1 MTFDL
6 ADFTD
11 RAKIK
16 VVGIGGAGGNAV
28 NRMIDQKLN
37 GVEFVSINTDSQALE
52 FSRAEQR
59 FQIGKGLTR
68 GLGAGAR
75 PEIGKQAIEEDRAE
89 VSKLLEGSDLVFVT
103 AGMGGGTGTGA
114 APAVAEIARELGA
127 LTVAIVTKPFEF
139 EGRKRMNRAL
149 AGIDELKSRVDTLIV
164 IPNQRLLQVVD
175 PSTRLTEAFL
185 MADDVL
191 LRATRGIS
199 DLITIPGL
207 INCDFAD
214 VRTVMMEMGD
224 AMMGSGWGRGENKA
238 ANAARM
244 AINSP
249 LLEDVNISGAK
260 GLLMNVTG
268 GPDMTLYEVNEATT
282 VIYDAAGADANII
295 FGAVIDPSLDDEIRV
310 TVIATG
316 FGNAK
321 RELAE
326 KLERLEKLERH
337 TVGTTVVESVDL
349 FERAVER
356 STRPMIVGL
365 DGDIK
370 SDDFV
375 TKANDE
381 IDQEDLEIP
390 AFLRNRVK

>member
-1 MTFDL
+1 MTFEL
-6 ADFTD
+6 VDFTD

-16 VVGIGGAGGNAV
+16 VVGVGGAGGNAV

-37 GVEFVSINTDSQALE
+37 GVEFVSINTDAQALE

-59 FQIGKGLTR
+59 FQIGKSLTR

-89 VSKLLEGSDLVFVT
+89 VAKLLDGADLVFVT

-114 APAVAEIARELGA
+114 APAIAEIARELGA

-149 AGIDELKSRVDTLIV
+149 GGIDDLKTRVDTLIV

-199 DLITIPGL
+199 DLITVPGL

-214 VRTVMMEMGD
+214 VRTVMLEMGD

-260 GLLMNVTG
+260 GLLMNITG

-295 FGAVIDPSLDDEIRV
+295 FGAVIDPTLDDEIRV

-316 FGNAK
+316 FGTAK
-321 RELAE
+321 RELTE
-326 KLERLEKLERH
+326 KLERLERLER
-337 TVGTTVVESVDL
+337 TNVETVDL
-349 FERAVER
+349 FEKAVER
-356 STRPMIVGL
+356 QTRPMVVGI

-375 TKANDE
+375 AATASEEVDM
-381 IDQEDLEIP
+381 EDLEIP

>member
-1 MTFDL
+1 MTFEL
-6 ADFTD
+6 VDFTD

-16 VVGIGGAGGNAV
+16 VVGVGGAGGNAV

-37 GVEFVSINTDSQALE
+37 GVEFVSINTDAQALE

-59 FQIGKGLTR
+59 FQIGKSLTR

-89 VSKLLEGSDLVFVT
+89 VARLLDGADLVFVT

-127 LTVAIVTKPFEF
+127 LTVAIVTKPFDF

-149 AGIDELKSRVDTLIV
+149 GGIDDLKSRVDTLIV

-199 DLITIPGL
+199 DLITVPGL

-214 VRTVMMEMGD
+214 VRTVMLEMGD

-260 GLLMNVTG
+260 GLLMNITG

-295 FGAVIDPSLDDEIRV
+295 FGAVIDPTLDDEIRV

-316 FGNAK
+316 FGTAK

-326 KLERLEKLERH
+326 KLERLERLER
-337 TVGTTVVESVDL
+337 TNVETVDL
-349 FERAVER
+349 FEKAVER
-356 STRPMIVGL
+356 QSRPMVVGI

-375 TKANDE
+375 AAPVGEEVDM
-381 IDQEDLEIP
+381 EDLEIP

>member
-1 MTFDL
+1 MTFDF
-6 ADFTD
+6 AAEFANY
-11 RAKIK
+11 AKIK
-16 VVGIGGAGGNAV
+16 VVGVGGAGGNAV
-28 NRMIDQKLN
+28 NRMIDQRLN
-37 GVEFVSINTDSQALE
+37 GVEFVSVNTDSQALE
-52 FSRAEQR
+52 FSKAEHKL
-59 FQIGKGLTR
+59 QIGRNLTR

-75 PEIGKQAIEEDRAE
+75 PEVGKQAIEEDRE
-89 VSKLLEGSDLVFVT
+89 TFSKLLEGADLVFVT

-114 APAVAEIARELGA
+114 APTVAEIAREMGA

-139 EGRKRMNRAL
+139 EGRKRINRAL
-149 AGIDELKSRVDTLIV
+149 AGIEELKSRVDTLIV
-164 IPNQRLLQVVD
+164 IPNQRLLQIVD
-175 PSTRLTEAFL
+175 PSTKLTEAFM

-224 AMMGSGWGRGENKA
+224 AMMGSGYGRGENKA

-268 GPDMTLYEVNEATT
+268 SPDMTLYEVNEATT
-282 VIYDAAGADANII
+282 VIYDAAGSDANII
-295 FGAVIDPSLDDEIRV
+295 FGAVIDPALEDEIRV

-316 FGNAK
+316 FGSAK
-321 RELAE
+321 REMV
-326 KLERLEKLERH
+326 ERFER
-337 TVGTTVVESVDL
+337 VEQRVIEPVDL
-349 FERAVER
+349 FEKTMER
-356 STRPMIVGL
+356 TAIPRLVAAEGE
-365 DGDIK
+365 IK
-370 SDDFV
+370 SDEFI
-375 TKANDE
+375 ANGNDE

-390 AFLRNRVK
+390 AFLRNRMR

>member
-37 GVEFVSINTDSQALE
+37 GVEFVSINTDAQALE

-75 PEIGKQAIEEDRAE
+75 PEVGKQAIEEDRAE

-175 PSTRLTEAFL
+175 PSTKLTEAFL

-295 FGAVIDPSLDDEIRV
+295 FGAVIDPTLDDEIRV

-337 TVGTTVVESVDL
+337 TIGTTVVESVDL
-349 FERAVER
+349 FEKAVER
-356 STRPMIVGL
+356 SSRPMIVGL

>member
-1 MTFDL
+1 MTFEL
-6 ADFTD
+6 VDFTD

-16 VVGIGGAGGNAV
+16 VVGVGGAGGNAV

-37 GVEFVSINTDSQALE
+37 GVEFVSINTDAQALE

-59 FQIGKGLTR
+59 FQIGKSLTR

-89 VSKLLEGSDLVFVT
+89 VARMLEGADLVFVT

-114 APAVAEIARELGA
+114 APAIAEIARELGA

-149 AGIDELKSRVDTLIV
+149 GGIDDLKTRVDTLIV

-199 DLITIPGL
+199 DLITVPGL

-214 VRTVMMEMGD
+214 VRTVMLEMGD

-260 GLLMNVTG
+260 GLLMNITG

-295 FGAVIDPSLDDEIRV
+295 FGAVIDPTLDDEIRV

-316 FGNAK
+316 FGTAK

-326 KLERLEKLERH
+326 KLERLERLER
-337 TVGTTVVESVDL
+337 TNVETVDL
-349 FERAVER
+349 FEKAVER
-356 STRPMIVGL
+356 QSRPMVVGI
-365 DGDIK
+365 DGDLK

-375 TKANDE
+375 AAPVADE
-381 IDQEDLEIP
+381 VDMEDLEIP

>member
-1 MTFDL
+1 MTFDF
-6 ADFTD
+6 AAEFANY
-11 RAKIK
+11 AKIK
-16 VVGIGGAGGNAV
+16 VVGVGGAGGNAV

-37 GVEFVSINTDSQALE
+37 GVEFISVNTDSQALE
-52 FSRAEQR
+52 FSKAEHKM
-59 FQIGKGLTR
+59 QIGRNITR

-75 PEIGKQAIEEDRAE
+75 PEVGKQAIEEDRE
-89 VSKLLEGSDLVFVT
+89 TVSKMLDGADLVFVT

-114 APAVAEIARELGA
+114 APTIAEIAREMGA

-139 EGRKRMNRAL
+139 EGRKRINRAL
-149 AGIDELKSRVDTLIV
+149 AGIEELKSRVDTLIV
-164 IPNQRLLQVVD
+164 D
-175 PSTRLTEAFL
+175 PSTRLTEAFM

-224 AMMGSGWGRGENKA
+224 AMMGSGYGCGENKA

-268 GPDMTLYEVNEATT
+268 SPDMTLYEVNEATT
-282 VIYDAAGADANII
+282 VIYDAAGSDANII
-295 FGAVIDPSLDDEIRV
+295 FGAVLDPSLEDEIRV

-316 FGNAK
+316 FGSAK
-321 RELAE
+321 REMVE
-326 KLERLEKLERH
+326 RFERVEPRVLEP
-337 TVGTTVVESVDL
+337 VDL
-349 FERAVER
+349 FEKTLER
-356 STRPMIVGL
+356 QTIPRIVGA
-365 DGDIK
+365 DSEMKNDE
-370 SDDFV
+370 FV
-375 TKANDE
+375 TPGTE
-381 IDQEDLEIP
+381 EVDQEDLEIP
-390 AFLRNRVK
+390 AFMRNRVR

>member
-1 MTFDL
+1 MTFDF
-6 ADFTD
+6 AAEFASY
-11 RAKIK
+11 AKIK
-16 VVGIGGAGGNAV
+16 VVGVGGAGGNAV
-28 NRMIDQKLN
+28 NRMIDQRLN
-37 GVEFVSINTDSQALE
+37 GVEFISVNTDSQALE
-52 FSRAEQR
+52 FSKAEHKM
-59 FQIGKGLTR
+59 QIGRNITR

-75 PEIGKQAIEEDRAE
+75 PEVGKQAIEEDREAFA
-89 VSKLLEGSDLVFVT
+89 KLLDGADLVFVT

-114 APAVAEIARELGA
+114 APTVAEIAREMGA

-139 EGRKRMNRAL
+139 EGRKRINRAL
-149 AGIDELKSRVDTLIV
+149 AGIEELKSRVDTLIV
-164 IPNQRLLQVVD
+164 IPNQRLLQIVD
-175 PSTRLTEAFL
+175 PSTRLTEAFM

-224 AMMGSGWGRGENKA
+224 AMMGSGYGCGENKA

-249 LLEDVNISGAK
+249 LLEDVIISGAK

-268 GPDMTLYEVNEATT
+268 SPDMTLYEVNEATT
-282 VIYDAAGADANII
+282 VIYDAAGSDANII
-295 FGAVIDPSLDDEIRV
+295 FGAVIDPTLEDEIRV

-321 RELAE
+321 REMV
-326 KLERLEKLERH
+326 ERFER
-337 TVGTTVVESVDL
+337 VERIVEPVDL
-349 FERAVER
+349 FEKTLERATV
-356 STRPMIVGL
+356 PHIVGAE
-365 DGDIK
+365 GEMK
-370 SDDFV
+370 SDEFI
-375 TKANDE
+375 TNGSDE

-390 AFLRNRVK
+390 AFLRNRMR

>member
-1 MTFDL
+1 MSFDFA
-6 ADFTD
+6 ADFASY
-11 RAKIK
+11 AKIK
-16 VVGIGGAGGNAV
+16 VVGVGGAGGNAV
-28 NRMIDQKLN
+28 NRMIDQRLN
-37 GVEFVSINTDSQALE
+37 GVEFISVNTDSQALE
-52 FSRAEQR
+52 FSKAEHKM
-59 FQIGKGLTR
+59 QIGRNITR

-75 PEIGKQAIEEDRAE
+75 PEVGKQAIEEDREAFA
-89 VSKLLEGSDLVFVT
+89 KLLDGADLVFVT

-114 APAVAEIARELGA
+114 APTVAEIAREMGA

-139 EGRKRMNRAL
+139 EGRKRINRAL
-149 AGIDELKSRVDTLIV
+149 AGIEELKSRVDTLIV
-164 IPNQRLLQVVD
+164 IPNQRLLQIVD
-175 PSTRLTEAFL
+175 PSTRLTEAFM

-224 AMMGSGWGRGENKA
+224 AMMGSGYGCGENKA

-249 LLEDVNISGAK
+249 LLEDVIISGAK

-268 GPDMTLYEVNEATT
+268 SPDMTLYEVNEATT
-282 VIYDAAGADANII
+282 VIYDAAGSDANII
-295 FGAVIDPSLDDEIRV
+295 FGAVIDPTLDDEIRV

-316 FGNAK
+316 FGSAK
-321 RELAE
+321 REMV
-326 KLERLEKLERH
+326 ERFER
-337 TVGTTVVESVDL
+337 VERVVEPVDL
-349 FERAVER
+349 FERTLER
-356 STRPMIVGL
+356 ATVPHIVGAE
-365 DGDIK
+365 GEMK
-370 SDDFV
+370 SDEFV
-375 TKANDE
+375 TNGSDE

-390 AFLRNRVK
+390 AFLRNRMR

>member
-37 GVEFVSINTDSQALE
+37 GVEFVSINTDAQALE

-175 PSTRLTEAFL
+175 PSTKLTEAFL

-295 FGAVIDPSLDDEIRV
+295 FGAVIDPTLDDEIRV

-337 TVGTTVVESVDL
+337 SVGTTVVESVDL

-356 STRPMIVGL
+356 TTRPMIVGL

-375 TKANDE
+375 TKSNDE

>member
-1 MTFDL
+1 MTFDF
-6 ADFTD
+6 AAEFANY
-11 RAKIK
+11 AKIK
-16 VVGIGGAGGNAV
+16 VVGVGGAGGNAV
-28 NRMIDQKLN
+28 NRMIDQKLK
-37 GVEFVSINTDSQALE
+37 GVEFISVNTDSQALE
-52 FSRAEQR
+52 FSKAEHKM
-59 FQIGKGLTR
+59 QIGRSITR

-75 PEIGKQAIEEDRAE
+75 PEVGKQAIEEDRE
-89 VSKLLEGSDLVFVT
+89 TVSKMLDGADLVFVT

-114 APAVAEIARELGA
+114 APTVAEIAREMGA

-139 EGRKRMNRAL
+139 EGRKRINRAL
-149 AGIDELKSRVDTLIV
+149 AGIEELKSRVDTLIV
-164 IPNQRLLQVVD
+164 IPNQRLLQIVD
-175 PSTRLTEAFL
+175 PSTRLTEAFM

-224 AMMGSGWGRGENKA
+224 AMMGSGYGCGENKA

-268 GPDMTLYEVNEATT
+268 SPDMTLYEVNEATT
-282 VIYDAAGADANII
+282 VIYDAAGSDANII
-295 FGAVIDPSLDDEIRV
+295 FGAVIDPSLEDEIRV

-316 FGNAK
+316 FGSAK
-321 RELAE
+321 REMV
-326 KLERLEKLERH
+326 ERFER
-337 TVGTTVVESVDL
+337 VEQRVIEPVDL
-349 FERAVER
+349 FEKTLER
-356 STRPMIVGL
+356 QAIPRIVGA
-365 DGDIK
+365 DSEMKNDE
-370 SDDFV
+370 FV
-375 TKANDE
+375 TPGTE
-381 IDQEDLEIP
+381 EVDQEDLEIP
-390 AFLRNRVK
+390 AFMRNRVR

>member
-1 MTFDL
+1 MTFDF
-6 ADFTD
+6 AAEFANY
-11 RAKIK
+11 AKIK
-16 VVGIGGAGGNAV
+16 VVGVGGAGGNAV
-28 NRMIDQKLN
+28 NRMIDQRLN
-37 GVEFVSINTDSQALE
+37 GVEFVSVNTDSQALE
-52 FSRAEQR
+52 FSKAEHKL
-59 FQIGKGLTR
+59 QIGRNLTR

-75 PEIGKQAIEEDRAE
+75 PEVGKQAIEEDRE
-89 VSKLLEGSDLVFVT
+89 TFSKLLEGADLVFVT

-114 APAVAEIARELGA
+114 APTVAEIAREMGA

-139 EGRKRMNRAL
+139 EGRKRINRAL
-149 AGIDELKSRVDTLIV
+149 AGIEELKSRVDTLIV
-164 IPNQRLLQVVD
+164 IPNQRLLQIVD
-175 PSTRLTEAFL
+175 PSTKLTEAFM

-224 AMMGSGWGRGENKA
+224 AMMGSGYGRGENKA

-268 GPDMTLYEVNEATT
+268 SPDMTLYEVNEATT
-282 VIYDAAGADANII
+282 VIYDAAGSDANII
-295 FGAVIDPSLDDEIRV
+295 FGAVIDPALEDEIRV

-316 FGNAK
+316 FGSAK
-321 RELAE
+321 REMV
-326 KLERLEKLERH
+326 ERFER
-337 TVGTTVVESVDL
+337 VEQRVIEPVDL
-349 FERAVER
+349 FEKTMERAAIPRLVAAE
-356 STRPMIVGL
+356 GE
-365 DGDIK
+365 IK
-370 SDDFV
+370 SDEFI
-375 TKANDE
+375 ANGNEE

-390 AFLRNRVK
+390 AFLRNRMR